1 MTKILKAVNVMKFA
15 TMAKLDMAVEIDVA
29 ERGTESKADAGELE
43 VFCVRRQNWRLKRK
57 KETERSTFFILLAAD
72 LETKDYKRKNIMCR
86 WWRQV
91 KRR

>member
-1 MTKILKAVNVMKFA
+1 MTKILKAVNVM
-15 TMAKLDMAVEIDVA
+15 KLDMAVEIDVA

-43 VFCVRRQNWRLKRK
+43 VFCVRRRNWRLKRK
-57 KETERSTFFILLAAD
+57 KETARSTFFILLAAD